1 VCGRVGGA
9 PLVIVAGDFEA
20 QRFPEHGFERRD
32 VAVGGP
38 ELELGV
44 AGGAQ
49 AGQVVVAAGVEV
61 DAREGLR
68 VAAIQ
73 PFGESNHGRQPL
85 DGLAQRALQLAVP
98 VM

>member
-1 VCGRVGGA
+1 M
-9 PLVIVAGDFEA
+9 
-20 QRFPEHGFERRD
+20 
-32 VAVGGP
+32 AVGGP
-38 ELELGV
+38 QLELGV

-61 DAREGLR
+61 DAREGLC

-73 PFGESNHGRQPL
+73 PLGESNHGRQPL
-85 DGLAQRALQLAVP
+85 DGLAQRALELAVA